1 MVCCELKAT
10 LSLWMRTS
18 LSRTKHIDI
27 AGRAYLIWPIV
38 DSSQKKGQIN
48 YSSTRGGEG
57 GCLGAIT
64 AIECWLGKF
73 FLKRN
78 GLKGGISKE

>member
-1 MVCCELKAT
+1 MAHRRFKSEKRPNQL
-10 LSLWMRTS
+10 
-18 LSRTKHIDI
+18 
-27 AGRAYLIWPIV
+27 LIYVRW
-38 DSSQKKGQIN
+38 G
-48 YSSTRGGEG
+48 G